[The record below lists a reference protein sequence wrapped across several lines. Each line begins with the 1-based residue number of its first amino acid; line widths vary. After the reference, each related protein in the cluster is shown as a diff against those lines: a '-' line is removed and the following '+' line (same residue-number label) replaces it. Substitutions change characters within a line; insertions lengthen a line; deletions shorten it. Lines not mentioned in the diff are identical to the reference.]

1 MGKNMITPDMIET
14 WRINYGLDTRS
25 PEDAARWWAD
35 RYDGLAPAGAVAA
48 FGYLLKERDAKP
60 QWQGLTLEDIDDIG
74 VSKDWVYGA
83 RWAEA
88 KLREKNT

>member
-1 MGKNMITPDMIET
+1 MITPDMIET